1 MGLHR
6 VEAIKQNIELRRRL
20 WGACVISDRWQVD
33 IHFVPDFQPLFSSA
47 LADMSRSNRISLSYG
62 HPYMIDVNDCDA
74 RLPSSG
80 DPNDLYMDEL
90 VRLSIILGRVMKS
103 IYRSAPL
110 GTSVLFVMLIK
121 NR

>member
-47 LADMSRSNRISLSYG
+47 LADVTFQQDQLI
-62 HPYMIDVNDCDA
+62 VWA
-74 RLPSSG
+74 
-80 DPNDLYMDEL
+80 
-90 VRLSIILGRVMKS
+90 SIHD
-103 IYRSAPL
+103 
-110 GTSVLFVMLIK
+110 
-121 NR
+121 